1 MRHINLII
9 TATVIVSLAA
19 CVKAGKEVAEEIGL
33 VPSTCGSDGA
43 RVQAEVDGSGFCAD
57 ASIMAVT
64 DGSSASITGVGL
76 LGNTFSLQL
85 DTLGLGTH
93 TISAASNALM
103 FMSTGTPYVV
113 VGDSAGW
120 VRIEQYE
127 TSSRRLKAQFNAR
140 VRNEMNGQEKSIIG
154 SVDVT
159 CSVAG

>member
-1 MRHINLII
+1 MRHINLVL
-9 TATVIVSLAA
+9 TATIIVSLAA
-19 CVKAGKEVAEEIGL
+19 CVKAGKKVAEEVGL

-43 RVQAEVDGSGFCAD
+43 RVQADVDGSGFCAD

-93 TISAASNALM
+93 TISEASNALM

-120 VRIEQYE
+120 VRIEQYNAAAR
-127 TSSRRLKAQFNAR
+127 TLKANFNAR
-140 VRNEMNGQEKSIIG
+140 VRNEMNGQEKSISG

-159 CSVAG
+159 CTVTE